1 MSRSRLLTS
10 IVLIGGMAVATG
22 CTDADAPVRIMQ
34 NQAPQPGCTFS
45 QSESTDFI
53 TRGRIDTMSTEGYT
67 FLATVKN
74 FAEVQDGVGESQ
86 RIAFVEGANVDHSF
100 PEGLFSEEE
109 LATLNENG
117 FANFSTRF
125 SGSVTPSGGT
135 ATFRFIPLPKEL
147 LDAIAPKLGD
157 DQTVSVRMDM
167 QIFGDLGGGGF
178 DTDVFVYWVDVCRDC
193 MQVSVGAC
201 ATLAQD
207 FEATTGGECNPLQDI
222 QTQCCTEA
230 DQSLTCPASAPMNPD
245 M

>member
-1 MSRSRLLTS
+1 
-10 IVLIGGMAVATG
+10 MALATG

-34 NQAPQPGCTFS
+34 NQAPLTGCTFS
-45 QSESTDFI
+45 QNESTDFI
-53 TRGRIDTMSTEGYT
+53 TRGRIDTMSTEGYI

-74 FAEVQDGVGESQ
+74 FAEVSDNVSESQ

-109 LATLNENG
+109 LTGLNDSG
-117 FANFSTRF
+117 IANFSTRF

-135 ATFRFIPLPKEL
+135 ATFQFVPLPKEL
-147 LDAIAPKLGD
+147 LDAIGAKIT
-157 DQTVSVRMDM
+157 DQTVSVRMDI

-178 DTDVFVYWVDVCRDC
+178 DSDVFSYWVDVCKDC
-193 MQVSVGAC
+193 MQVSVGTC
-201 ATLAQD
+201 ASLAQD
-207 FEATTGGECNPLQDI
+207 FEASTGGECNPLQDV

-230 DQSLTCPASAPMNPD
+230 DNSLTCPATPPVNPE